1 MADER
6 LIVAL
11 DFHRMEDVRHLVET
25 LGDSVAYYKV
35 GMQVFYRDGG

>member
-11 DFHRMEDVRHLVET
+11 DFHNIDDVKRLVKKT
-25 LGDSVAYYKV
+25 CQRA
-35 GMQVFYRDGG
+35 

>member
-11 DFHRMEDVRHLVET
+11 DFHKMDDVKNLVNE
-25 LGDSVAYYKV
+25 LGDSVIFYKV
-35 GMQVFYRDGG
+35 

>member
-11 DFHRMEDVRHLVET
+11 DFHRMEDVRHLGET
-25 LGDSVAYYKV
+25 FGESVPYYNV
-35 GMQVFYRDGG
+35 GM

>member
-11 DFHRMEDVRHLVET
+11 DVASMDALKATVAR
-25 LGDSVAYYKV
+25 LGDSC
-35 GMQVFYRDGG
+35 